1 MQLLRGIARKADML
15 KNFFLMAIHGGS
27 ANAAIIAQLCSEIQ
41 ELEELAWRHIA
52 SPSRVAHN
60 IAPQVTNSLA

>member
-27 ANAAIIAQLCSEIQ
+27 DHAAIIAQLCSEIQ
-41 ELEELAWRHIA
+41 ELEELAWGYIV
-52 SPSRVAHN
+52 SPSGVAPG
-60 IAPQVTNSLA
+60 IAPQVTNFLA